1 MNQEQFAGYDD
12 FGEAIEANSEKA
24 DTKAYAAAIHYEA
37 TGEWPGEKA
46 ADVFDDREEHL
57 EALLTAARKLDVEPD
72 EAFLADIREKA
83 GYGTADDGRTESGG
97 VIDRLLSWG
106 RSG

>member
-1 MNQEQFAGYDD
+1 MNGQQFAGYDD
-12 FGEAIEANSEKA
+12 FNEAIEANSEKA

-46 ADVFDDREEHL
+46 ADIFDDREEHL

-72 EAFLADIREKA
+72 EAFLADVREKA
-83 GYGTADDGRTESGG
+83 GYGTADGGRTESGG
-97 VIDRLLSWG
+97 VIDRLLSLG

>member
-1 MNQEQFAGYDD
+1 MPFADYDSFSQCVD
-12 FGEAIEANSEKA
+12 ENRDKQDAEA
-24 DTKAYAAAIHYEA
+24 YCAAIHYEA

-57 EALLTAARKLDVEPD
+57 EALLTAARKLDIEPD
-72 EAFLADIREKA
+72 EAFLADIREKT

>member
-1 MNQEQFAGYDD
+1 MTQEQFAGYDD

-24 DTKAYAAAIHYEA
+24 DTKAYAAAIHYEV

-46 ADVFDDREEHL
+46 AECFDDREEHL

-72 EAFLADIREKA
+72 EAFLADVREKA
-83 GYGTADDGRTESGG
+83 GYGTAGESQTNSGG
-97 VIDRLLSWG
+97 VIDRLLSLG
-106 RSG
+106 RG

>member
-1 MNQEQFAGYDD
+1 MPFAGYDSFD
-12 FGEAIEANSEKA
+12 QCVAEHSDKQDAEA
-24 DTKAYAAAIHYEA
+24 YCAAIHYEA

-46 ADVFDDREEHL
+46 ADSFDDREDHL

-72 EAFLADIREKA
+72 EAFLADVREKA
-83 GYGTADDGRTESGG
+83 GYGTADDGRMESGG

>member
-1 MNQEQFAGYDD
+1 MNGQQFAGYDD

-46 ADVFDDREEHL
+46 ADAFDDREEHL
-57 EALLTAARKLDVEPD
+57 GALLTAARKLDVEPD
-72 EAFLADIREKA
+72 EAFIADVREKA
-83 GYGTADDGRTESGG
+83 GYGTADDGRTGSGG
-97 VIDRLLSWG
+97 VIDRLLSLG